1 MKLPPDTCP
10 IVTHLRG
17 IDLNRHL
24 DLPHGSLT
32 PGCHP
37 EPRWPALRSLSEA
50 ERLEARQDAEDT
62 ARVIRYAG
70 LAFLSFTTLTI
81 AAHLLGWL

>member
-10 IVTHLRG
+10 VFNH
-17 IDLNRHL
+17 IDLHRSL
-24 DLPHGSLT
+24 KLPHGSLS

-37 EPRWPALRSLSEA
+37 EPRWRV
-50 ERLEARQDAEDT
+50 EAREDAQDT

-70 LAFLSFTTLTI
+70 LAFLTFTILTY

>member
-1 MKLPPDTCP
+1 MKLPPDHTP
-10 IVTHLRG
+10 VIRHLTG

-37 EPRWPALRSLSEA
+37 EPRWPALRSLGE
-50 ERLEARQDAEDT
+50 EGLIEARQDAEDT
-62 ARVIRYAG
+62 ARVVKYAG
-70 LAFLSFTTLTI
+70 IAFLAFTLLTY

>member
-24 DLPHGSLT
+24 DLPYGSLT
-32 PGCHP
+32 PGCNP
-37 EPRWPALRSLSEA
+37 EPRWRI
-50 ERLEARQDAEDT
+50 EARQDAEDT
-62 ARVIRYAG
+62 ARVVRYAG
-70 LAFLSFTTLTI
+70 IAFFSFTLLTYT
-81 AAHLLGWL
+81 AHLLGWL

>member
-24 DLPHGSLT
+24 NLPYGSLT
-32 PGCHP
+32 PGCDNP
-37 EPRWPALRSLSEA
+37 EPRWRI
-50 ERLEARQDAEDT
+50 EARQDADET
-62 ARVIRYAG
+62 SPLAAWMF
-70 LAFLSFTTLTI
+70 LAFLTITAGIIAYYLLTYPT
-81 AAHLLGWL
+81 A